1 MMPQSL
7 KPVKIFVIAGEPSG
21 DLLGAR
27 LMHSL
32 KTISENQNIGLEWY
46 GVGGQRMVEEGLSSL
61 FPMSDLTLFGLAEL
75 LPKIP
80 LILKRIQQTAHA
92 IQHTKP
98 DVVITIDAPDFCFR
112 VAKKLQGCNIPFIHY
127 VAPTVWAWRPNRAKK
142 IQPLFKHLLTL
153 FPFEPPYFERV
164 GLSASFVGHPLVEAD
179 IDRASG
185 ERFRAK
191 FNLSPDQPILVV
203 LPGSRRSELNYLL
216 NDFEKAVALLI
227 KEHPTLK
234 VVIPTIFHHYD
245 RLVKA
250 TKSWKTPPLVI
261 TGDEDKYDAFKAAS
275 AALAAS
281 GTVALELALAHTPT
295 VVAYKVHPITAAL
308 YRRLIKTKYVNLVNI
323 MVDDCVIPEL
333 LQENCTPE
341 CLAHE
346 VNTLLCDPIA
356 REKQVKVLQSVRGW
370 LSPQGSAL
378 KPSEEAAHVVLKTLS
393 HHHD

>member
-1 MMPQSL
+1 MQQLP
-7 KPVKIFVIAGEPSG
+7 KPVKIFLIAGEPSG

-32 KTISENQNIGLEWY
+32 KKTCENQNITLAWC

-61 FPMSDLTLFGLAEL
+61 FPMSDLTLFGIAEL

-80 LILKRIQQTAHA
+80 LILKRIQQTAQA
-92 IQHTKP
+92 IEQTKP
-98 DVVITIDAPDFCFR
+98 NVVITIDAPDFSFR
-112 VAKKLQGCNIPFIHY
+112 VAKKLQGRNSIPFIHY
-127 VAPTVWAWRPNRAKK
+127 VAPTVWAWRPNRAQK

-164 GLSASFVGHPLVEAD
+164 GLSASFVGHPLVEAG
-179 IDRASG
+179 IERASG

-191 FNLSPDQPILVV
+191 FNLSPDQTLLVV

-216 NDFEKAVALLI
+216 NDFERAIALLI

-234 VVIPTIFHHYD
+234 VVIPTISHHYD
-245 RLVKA
+245 RLIKA
-250 TKSWKTPPLVI
+250 TKNWKTPPLVI

-295 VVAYKVHPITAAL
+295 VVAYKVHPVTAAL

-323 MVDDCVIPEL
+323 MVDDRIIPEL

-341 CLAHE
+341 RLAHE
-346 VNTLLCDPIA
+346 INTLLNDPIA
-356 REKQVKVLQSVRGW
+356 RGKQIKILQNVRGW
-370 LSPQGSAL
+370 LSPPDASL
-378 KPSEEAAHVVLKTLS
+378 KPSEEAAHVVLRTLNNHIS
-393 HHHD
+393 